1 MPPARSLG
9 KAAIRLSFRGGSAI
23 ALSIRGERPTMS
35 FACKSDKSC
44 DHPLRDCAAVQGEY
58 CLVCHHG
65 SSLAVPPRRST
76 VMGPRRQR
84 QSMGAL
90 LREIRQ
96 RRGR

>member
-1 MPPARSLG
+1 
-9 KAAIRLSFRGGSAI
+9 
-23 ALSIRGERPTMS
+23 MS
-35 FACKSDKSC
+35 FACKSDKPC
-44 DHPLRDCAAVQGEY
+44 EHPLRECAAVQGEY

-76 VMGPRRQR
+76 IMGPRRQR
-84 QSMGAL
+84 QSMSAL